1 MQVMQCDQAK
11 PENFFRLDEMPDV
24 TARKLMAGIA
34 HAVFFDRI
42 LVQNEL
48 CVF

>member
-34 HAVFFDRI
+34 PAVFFDRI
-42 LVQNEL
+42 LVQDEL